1 MFSLCLSRAC
11 LGKLP
16 FYPNAFE
23 KDQKRSENGAQKNA
37 FSFEQ
42 QWKKT
47 HTVDLSR
54 AGALR
59 PAIWRLAAAYLH
71 KTPSFLVLSLCLSRA
86 CLGKVIIIR
95 IQSGTKTV
103 FLYHVMIRHHNRVVL
118 PRRVR
123 RLCRGADLATSV
135 VALVDKT
142 AAVFLAMAAMD
153 GTVSSFSTFR
163 VCLSRACLGK

>member
-1 MFSLCLSRAC
+1 
-11 LGKLP
+11 
-16 FYPNAFE
+16 
-23 KDQKRSENGAQKNA
+23 
-37 FSFEQ
+37 
-42 QWKKT
+42 
-47 HTVDLSR
+47 
-54 AGALR
+54 
-59 PAIWRLAAAYLH
+59 
-71 KTPSFLVLSLCLSRA
+71 
-86 CLGKVIIIR
+86 
-95 IQSGTKTV
+95 
-103 FLYHVMIRHHNRVVL
+103 MIRHHDRVVL